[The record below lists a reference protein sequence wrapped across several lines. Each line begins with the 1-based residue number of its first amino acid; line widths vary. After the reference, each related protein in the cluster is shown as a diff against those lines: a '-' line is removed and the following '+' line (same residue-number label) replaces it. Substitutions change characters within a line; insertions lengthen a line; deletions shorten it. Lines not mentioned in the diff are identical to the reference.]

1 VFAVVEVAVVEA
13 AGVVGVVNDGVF
25 LRGVRAAGD
34 LGLADTP
41 TDDDGVLGVAGS
53 GECVFLDVV
62 NNCCGVG
69 LDVDDKLTFTL
80 GTDGKFFRTSGG
92 GEFVFVALLLL
103 LAVIV
108 FPDLGE
114 DGRAWRKF
122 DGINPVAPSLGR

>member
-25 LRGVRAAGD
+25 LRGVRAGD
-34 LGLADTP
+34 LGLGDTP

-53 GECVFLDVV
+53 GECVLLDVV

>member
-1 VFAVVEVAVVEA
+1 MFAVVEVAVVEA

-25 LRGVRAAGD
+25 LRGVRAGD
-34 LGLADTP
+34 LGLGDTP

-53 GECVFLDVV
+53 GECVLLDVV

-80 GTDGKFFRTSGG
+80 GTDGKFFRTIGG
-92 GEFVFVALLLL
+92 GEFVFV